1 MATLKDIA
9 QATGLSMN
17 TVSRAIRGSGYVS
30 LKTAELVRKTVKELD
45 YHPNR
50 AAQDLRRRK
59 SRQITVVAESYDYL
73 HIEKLA
79 AIKEYA
85 ANCSYTMGVHF
96 TSEDYPQ
103 STFSALLPD
112 ILEQNP
118 AGLIIIASSGFIIG
132 KVRELRKKMPCV
144 MITFDGVPDI
154 DCVYI
159 DRFGGVYDSIRYL
172 YGKGRRRIVFCETFR
187 SRNRKLGYQKA
198 VRELGL
204 PELIISGNLKSLP
217 EIRKDGVRIAKEMA
231 AWKNPP
237 DAVQTSDYMASG
249 LLAGFAEA
257 GIAVPQDIAVLGF
270 DDRELAGMLN
280 PPLTTL
286 AQPSAEV
293 GRISAQMLFERISG
307 TQKNTSPE
315 NIRVPMHLV
324 IRNSA

>member
-17 TVSRAIRGSGYVS
+17 TFSRAIRGSGYVS

-85 ANCSYTMGVHF
+85 ANCGYTMGVHF

-270 DDRELAGMLN
+270 DNRELAGMLN

-293 GRISAQMLFERISG
+293 GRLSAQMLFERISG

>member
-85 ANCSYTMGVHF
+85 ANCGYTMGVHF

-231 AWKNPP
+231 AWKNLPA
-237 DAVQTSDYMASG
+237 AVQTSDYMASG